1 MQFIEIKT
9 KRGINVLININFID
23 CVIEDLI
30 TQEITIYSI
39 GSDSPFTVNMSLK
52 EFKDKYLLLTI

>member
-9 KRGINVLININFID
+9 KSGINVLININFIE

-30 TQEITIYSI
+30 TQKISIHSI
-39 GSDSPFTVNMSLK
+39 GSDSPFVVNMSLK
-52 EFKDKYLLLTI
+52 EFKDKYLLTI

>member
-30 TQEITIYSI
+30 TQEINIYSV
-39 GSDSPFTVNMSLK
+39 GFDSPLTVNMSLK
-52 EFKDKYLLLTI
+52 EFKDKYLLSTI